1 MSDYLVTGANGYV
14 GSKIIE
20 YLENKQI
27 EYVGIDKHGDKS
39 TKVHQF
45 NLNNKNKL
53 FAILRQTD
61 PKIIIHCGTYSA
73 IPYRDNF
80 LESFKEDSLSLSNIL
95 DFLKIYPH
103 IRLIFF
109 SSSYVYSGISSQE
122 ICTEELPLSPTHNF
136 GIAKLFF
143 EKLIISCHPN
153 SIVFRLSSVFGSGNQ
168 LQPNAIKNMIKQG
181 LNNKVLDIWGEGK
194 RKMQYIYIND
204 VIESI
209 ITSKLFSPGIYNLG
223 GSDYISVSDTAK
235 IIANKTFSKMNFIK
249 DKKEGYTLPFMSI
262 AKLKKENSGKCP
274 REIKSTLIEY
284 INYFGI

>member
-1 MSDYLVTGANGYV
+1 MCDYLVTGANGYI
-14 GSKIIE
+14 GSKVIE
-20 YLENKQI
+20 YLENNCI
-27 EYVGIDKHGDKS
+27 EYVGIDKHGGKS
-39 TKVHQF
+39 NKIHQF
-45 NLNNKNKL
+45 NLNNKKKL
-53 FAILRQTD
+53 FEILRQTD

-80 LESFKEDSLSLSNIL
+80 LESFKEDSFALINIL
-95 DFLKIYPH
+95 DFLKINPH

-122 ICTEELPLSPTHNF
+122 ICTEELLLSPTHNF

-143 EKLIISCHPN
+143 EKLIIRSHPN
-153 SIVFRLSSVFGSGNQ
+153 SIVFRLSSVFGEGNQ

-181 LNNKVLDIWGEGK
+181 INNKVLDIWGEGN

-209 ITSKLFSPGIYNLG
+209 TNSKLFSPGIYNLG
-223 GSDYISVSDTAK
+223 GDDYISVSETAK
-235 IIANKTFSKMNFIK
+235 IIAKKTSSKINFLK
-249 DKKEGYTLPFMSI
+249 DKKEGYTLPFMSTV
-262 AKLKKENSGKCP
+262 KLKKENSGKCP
-274 REIKSTLIEY
+274 REIKSTLREY